1 MNDKINPVDI
11 YAKAISEQVR
21 RERGYVIEES
31 HSEAQK
37 TVEKKEKI
45 GVGHVASHGTHHVFS
60 PEDSS
65 TNDDHIAYIHHDTA
79 TGKNH
84 HILLDTKKHSVASV
98 HKQMNKAVPGGVHK
112 DLAKKVADAH
122 NEDFEHDD

>member
-21 RERGYVIEES
+21 RERGYVTEES
-31 HSEAQK
+31 HSDVQK
-37 TVEKKEKI
+37 KVEKTEKI

-65 TNDDHIAYIHHDTA
+65 T
-79 TGKNH
+79 
-84 HILLDTKKHSVASV
+84 
-98 HKQMNKAVPGGVHK
+98 
-112 DLAKKVADAH
+112 ADAH
-122 NEDFEHDD
+122 NEDFEHYD